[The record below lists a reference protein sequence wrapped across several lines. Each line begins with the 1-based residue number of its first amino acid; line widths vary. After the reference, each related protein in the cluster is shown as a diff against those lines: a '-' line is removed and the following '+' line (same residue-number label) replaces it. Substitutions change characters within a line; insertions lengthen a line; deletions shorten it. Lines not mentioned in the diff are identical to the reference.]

1 MVESIWILISLRCWA
16 DRTVGV
22 EVIQDDIMTIVITV
36 QLKVIITM
44 DSLLLNMFEWILQ
57 SLEVL
62 VKIVDEILHDVE
74 LVLGFVVVLGQLA
87 HLANHVV
94 DGVEHNILVL
104 LEDVLI
110 VLEISHAV
118 VVVVVVV
125 VVVDY
130 VVYQLHHQKGYIG
143 VWYLSHEMWINDCYC
158 LFCSL
163 VLIITIGL
171 YQFVGKKCKNNN
183 KLSTCIQYQMIH
195 LYKMCHLN

>member
-171 YQFVGKKCKNNN
+171 YQFVGKNAKTTTSYLLVSNIKWFIFIKCV
-183 KLSTCIQYQMIH
+183 I
-195 LYKMCHLN
+195 